1 MVYKT
6 CFSKEKF
13 ISTRVHKTAKTQ
25 AAPKETLK
33 MVIQRKFFSKK
44 VAIPS
49 TEPEEKVVK
58 TFKKPEMTPEQ
69 KIKWGLEI

>member
-13 ISTRVHKTAKTQ
+13 ITTRVHNTAKTQ
-25 AAPKETLK
+25 AAPKESFK

-44 VAIPS
+44 VAVPS